1 VQPLYDVWKFT
12 RERLDGAVDRLT
24 DEQAAW
30 RPYPGAHSITE
41 MLYHVAGA
49 EHWMATRLLGLD
61 PEATERDAKIDRSVR
76 ASFITDDPFPFGP
89 GECTLADARKALEE
103 TAPLAE
109 RVLRDPGPDIL
120 ERPLETPLGPT
131 VPGVGGLWRIAQHAA
146 YHTGQIWTY
155 RSLPGFPAG

>member
-1 VQPLYDVWKFT
+1 MQPFYDIWKFT
-12 RERLDGAVDRLT
+12 RERLEGAVEGLS
-24 DEQAAW
+24 EAQAAW
-30 RPYPGAHSITE
+30 RPHAKAHSTTE

-49 EHWMATRLLGLD
+49 EHWMGCRLLGLD

-89 GECTLADARKALEE
+89 GEATLADARAALEE
-103 TAPLAE
+103 TARLVEPLLREPPAA
-109 RVLRDPGPDIL
+109 VLAMD
-120 ERPLETPLGPT
+120 LETPLGPV

-155 RSLPGFPAG
+155 RGLPGFPQG